1 MWIIISGC
9 SLGSFG
15 LTTSQL
21 FHMACEQA
29 LHFESRASSGSR
41 SFLHFRLAC
50 VAQKVLCLSSFHT
63 NISWQWKK
71 NKKKTKKKQSAY
83 LQKTRIL
90 VSQSNEGRNQRH
102 RFSNPTTQTTNKKN
116 NNQNSKFPRLLKK
129 KSKNRPINSFFIGH
143 FKAVIL

>member
-71 NKKKTKKKQSAY
+71 KKKKKKHRVLTYRKPGS
-83 LQKTRIL
+83 LW
-90 VSQSNEGRNQRH
+90 VSQTKGGISVIAFQIQQR
-102 RFSNPTTQTTNKKN
+102 RRRIRKTITKTQRSQGYCK
-116 NNQNSKFPRLLKK
+116 R
-129 KSKNRPINSFFIGH
+129 SKNRPINSFFIGH